1 MERKIRYRG
10 KNQNCSGRPKK
21 VYEPLTPELTASVKE
36 FYLKQK
42 PMLLNYC
49 WCYSQM
55 VKNVTQDDVLG
66 YFEEIIVTHVAGTRE
81 PIDKFGYEAFTKTIA
96 RSVLNNLINRRWYT
110 STDMESE
117 NEGYDEDGEYFSIF
131 DTKVKEINFIEHVM
145 ENEHNQFII
154 DKMMSS
160 LNEQEKNFIKYYF
173 TDECMQNSAE
183 VGRKFGCTRQ
193 NADYIIKR
201 ALHNLSVE
209 FKKIM
214 F

>member
-1 MERKIRYRG
+1 MERRIRYRG
-10 KNQNCSGRPKK
+10 KNQNCAGRPKK
-21 VYEPLTPELTASVKE
+21 YYEPLTPDLTASVSE
-36 FYLKQK
+36 FYLTQK

-66 YFEEIIVTHVAGTRE
+66 YFEELIVTHVAGTRE

-96 RSVLNNLINRRWYT
+96 RSVLSNLLNRRWYS
-110 STDMESE
+110 STDMASES
-117 NEGYDEDGEYFSIF
+117 EGYDDDGDYYNIF
-131 DTKVKEINFIEHVM
+131 DTKVCEINLIEHVM

-154 DKMMSS
+154 DKMMAC
-160 LNEQEKNFIKYYF
+160 LNDQERDFIKYYF
-173 TDECMQNSAE
+173 TDECRQNSAE

-201 ALHNLSVE
+201 ALHNLSLE